1 MSLSTVMYNQAAEEL
16 FMDGKKAILVDKISQ
31 AYHLTQAQW
40 SALLKEEDGNW
51 LLIGEAAL
59 DISLQKTL
67 SEFIRQ
73 ENIKKWLAGALLC
86 GQMRS
91 RNVKSDLS
99 ASGVDQI
106 FIFPNPEAKDIL
118 LVGADRL
125 SEQEKSFLSIL
136 ARGIQAGNE
145 PGSSS
150 PTRRFIPGQDFELNN
165 ELLLKEIRHR
175 TRNLNLIYQ
184 VVRRVSRLTDQ
195 KEIAQVTA
203 ELIAEFFDLDFSTV
217 LIVDEAGERLISL
230 GMGGNQA
237 DPTYLGWRL
246 PIDRGVTGLV
256 FTRGETYLTNDV
268 SQDPYYYS
276 ILEWKAGSEM
286 CLPLWD
292 ADRVFGVLNLERTA
306 KNSFSEIDRVMFESL
321 AGILAGLMMNAR
333 RHQDLKKS
341 VSQLEAARETAL
353 DVSSDLD
360 LKVLLKRVV
369 HRARQLTQAKGAAL
383 GLVNSDEKVVDI
395 LTFESPWYDQANYR
409 IPFHH
414 GATGYI
420 AASGESLLIPDYC
433 AWDNR
438 LRPDITLPITTVVG
452 VPLKLK
458 GNIIGTLVV
467 MDDDP
472 DRQFRAEDLFLLE
485 LLAPQVAISIHNAH
499 LFQELEQRIEA
510 QKQAEK
516 SLMISAR
523 LAAVGEIAAGVAH
536 ELNNPLTTITGFVEL
551 ALQELPEDIP
561 QREELQIVID
571 EAQRARGVVRRLLDF
586 ARQSDNLRSLT
597 DLNQLVEEVVSL
609 TQLSTK
615 VSRINIRINLDDAL
629 PRISADPNQIKQV
642 FLNLIQ
648 NAIQAMPDGG
658 ELTLETQQKECDG
671 KVGVMI
677 FVKDTGHGIPEEDQ
691 ERIFDPFYTTR
702 PVGSGTGLGLSVSYG
717 IVMDH
722 EGQIDFSSKEG
733 EGSCF
738 SVWLPAADSDGDQN
752 D

>member
-1 MSLSTVMYNQAAEEL
+1 M
-16 FMDGKKAILVDKISQ
+16 
-31 AYHLTQAQW
+31 
-40 SALLKEEDGNW
+40 
-51 LLIGEAAL
+51 
-59 DISLQKTL
+59 
-67 SEFIRQ
+67 
-73 ENIKKWLAGALLC
+73 
-86 GQMRS
+86 
-91 RNVKSDLS
+91 
-99 ASGVDQI
+99 
-106 FIFPNPEAKDIL
+106 
-118 LVGADRL
+118 
-125 SEQEKSFLSIL
+125 L
-136 ARGIQAGNE
+136 ARGIQTDE
-145 PGSSS
+145 RPGPS
-150 PTRRFIPGQDFELNN
+150 PSPRQFILGQDFELDH

-175 TRNLNLIYQ
+175 TRNLNLIYK

-217 LIVDEAGERLISL
+217 LVVDEAEQRLISL

-237 DPTYLGWRL
+237 DPAYLGWSL

-256 FTRGETYLTNDV
+256 FSRGETYLTNDV

-276 ILEWKAGSEM
+276 VLEWTAGSEM

-292 ADRVFGVLNLERTA
+292 ADRVFGLLNLERTA

-321 AGILAGLMMNAR
+321 AGILAGLMMNAK

-341 VSQLEAARETAL
+341 VSQLEAARVTAL

-360 LKVLLKRVV
+360 LEVLLKRVV

-383 GLVNSDEKVVDI
+383 GLVNLNEKVVDI
-395 LTFESPWYDQANYR
+395 QTSETPWFDDVKYR

-414 GATGYI
+414 GATGFI
-420 AASGESLLIPDYC
+420 AASGESLLVSDYC

-438 LRPDITLPITTVVG
+438 LKLDTTIPITTVVG

-467 MDDDP
+467 MDDEP
-472 DRQFRAEDLFLLE
+472 DKQFKAEDLFLLE
-485 LLAPQVAISIHNAH
+485 LMAPQVAISIHNAH

-516 SLMISAR
+516 SLMRSAR

-571 EAQRARGVVRRLLDF
+571 EAQRARSVVRRLLDF
-586 ARQSDNLRSLT
+586 ARQSDNPHQLT

-609 TQLSTK
+609 TKLSTK
-615 VSRINIRINLDDAL
+615 VNRIDIKINLDDPL
-629 PRISADPNQIKQV
+629 PSISADPNQIKQV
-642 FLNLIQ
+642 LLNLIQ
-648 NAIQAMPDGG
+648 NAIQAMPEGG
-658 ELTLETQQKECDG
+658 ELTLVSQQEECDG
-671 KVGVMI
+671 KKGATI
-677 FVKDTGHGIPEEDQ
+677 FVQDTGHGIPEKDQ

-738 SVWLPAADSDGDQN
+738 SIWLPAADGDGGQN

>member
-16 FMDGKKAILVDKISQ
+16 FMDGKKAILVDKIFQ

-40 SALLKEEDGNW
+40 SALLKEEGGNW

-67 SEFIRQ
+67 SEYIRQ
-73 ENIKKWLAGALLC
+73 ENIKKWLAGALLR

-91 RNVKSDLS
+91 RNVNSDLS
-99 ASGVDQI
+99 ASGVQQI
-106 FIFPNPEAKDIL
+106 FIFPNPKAKDIL

-125 SEQEKSFLSIL
+125 SEQEKSFLRIL
-136 ARGIQAGNE
+136 ARGIQAGDE
-145 PGSSS
+145 PGSSPS
-150 PTRRFIPGQDFELNN
+150 ARRFIPGQDFELNN

-217 LIVDEAGERLISL
+217 LIVDEAEERLISL

-237 DPTYLGWRL
+237 DPAYLGWRL
-246 PIDRGVTGLV
+246 PMDRGVTGLV
-256 FTRGETYLTNDV
+256 FSRGETYLTNDV

-292 ADRVFGVLNLERTA
+292 ADRVFGLLNLERTA

-360 LKVLLKRVV
+360 LEVLLKRVV

-383 GLVNSDEKVVDI
+383 GLVNIDENAVDV
-395 LTFESPWYDQANYR
+395 LTSETPWYDNANYR

-420 AASGESLLIPDYC
+420 AATGESLLVPDYS

-438 LRPDITLPITTVVG
+438 LRPDISLPITTVVG

-472 DRQFRAEDLFLLE
+472 DRQFKAEDLFLLE
-485 LLAPQVAISIHNAH
+485 LMAPQVAISIHNAH

-516 SLMISAR
+516 SLMRSTR

-551 ALQELPEDIP
+551 ALQELPEEFP

-615 VSRINIRINLDDAL
+615 VSRINIKINLDEAV

-658 ELTLETQQKECDG
+658 ELTLETQPNECDG
-671 KVGVMI
+671 KAGVMI
-677 FVKDTGHGIPEEDQ
+677 FVKDSGHGISEEDQ

-738 SVWLPAADSDGDQN
+738 SVWLPAADGDGDKN
-752 D
+752 E